1 MYIFRLLKF
10 NISFVIKI
18 VVEFVN
24 FLEFLKMLD
33 GLRKVNK
40 SYLFFIIKVRKFCI
54 KLLIFYY

>member
-40 SYLFFIIKVRKFCI
+40 SYLFFIIKVRKFFI

>member
-40 SYLFFIIKVRKFCI
+40 SYLFFIIKVRKFV
-54 KLLIFYY
+54 LNY